1 MSSSTTLSRALIL
14 IKSRINSLRSLLT
27 IITSSSKRQQIVYS
41 ITFRRY
47 VILSNQE
54 IATNLIKLS
63 AISVKTP
70 NIHSIAL

>member
-41 ITFRRY
+41 IAFRRY
-47 VILSNQE
+47 LILSNQE
-54 IATNLIKLS
+54 IATNLIELS